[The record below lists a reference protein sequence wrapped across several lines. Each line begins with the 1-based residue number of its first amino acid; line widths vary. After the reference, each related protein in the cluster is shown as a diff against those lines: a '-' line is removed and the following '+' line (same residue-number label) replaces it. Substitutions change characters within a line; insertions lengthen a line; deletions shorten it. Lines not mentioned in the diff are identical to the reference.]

1 MFITPRQSSCTWIDT
16 KKMDI
21 LYQELGNRIEALDD
35 GFLINDTIEKKL
47 KILLLRGISEP
58 RFMVL
63 SQIDHFMGKW

>member
-1 MFITPRQSSCTWIDT
+1 
-16 KKMDI
+16 MDI

-58 RFMVL
+58 RFMIL